1 LATPPTAPRRS
12 ALDST
17 LALAAAALLAAC
29 GRTSNTVTVAGT
41 VEIREVRLSPLAS
54 GRLERLLKDEGDSVR
69 AGDTVAV
76 LHQPGLEAM
85 IEQRRAL
92 ADAAAQRNA
101 EIRAAIA
108 DSARAANDLARARVL
123 RTQGI
128 ASPQELDRA
137 QTSAAAAA
145 ARLQSVRA
153 GVRESDA
160 ARAAVQVTES
170 IRDQLVLIAPS
181 DGIVLTR
188 FAERGE
194 MIAAG
199 VPVVS
204 IGIVNAPWV
213 RAYVGERF
221 VARLRTGLAVKIRVD
236 GYDTPF
242 TGHVTEISPRAEFTP
257 RAALTE
263 RERADLVFGIK
274 AAIDDNG
281 GRLKAGMPVRVEIP
295 LLP

>member
-1 LATPPTAPRRS
+1 LATRTASPHHS
-12 ALDST
+12 ALDAT
-17 LALAAAALLAAC
+17 LALATAALLAAC
-29 GRTSNTVTVAGT
+29 SSPRNTLTVAGT

-76 LHQPGLEAM
+76 LEQPGLEAM
-85 IEQRRAL
+85 IRERRAL
-92 ADAAAQRNA
+92 AEAASARTA
-101 EIRAAIA
+101 EIRAAVA
-108 DSARAANDLARARVL
+108 DSERAANDLARVRVL
-123 RTQGI
+123 RAQGI
-128 ASPQELDRA
+128 NSPQDLDRA
-137 QTSAAAAA
+137 QTSASAAA

-153 GVRESDA
+153 AVRESQA
-160 ARAAVQVTES
+160 ARAAVQVTEA
-170 IRDQLVLIAPS
+170 IRDQLVLIAPA

-194 MIAAG
+194 MIAVG

-204 IGIVNAPWV
+204 IGLVRAPWI

-221 VARLRTGLAVKIRVD
+221 VARLKVGLAVKIQVD
-236 GYDTPF
+236 GYSQAF
-242 TGHVTEISPRAEFTP
+242 SGHVTEIAPRAEFTP

-274 AAIDDNG
+274 VAIDDNE
-281 GRLKAGMPVRVEIP
+281 GRLKAGLPVRVEIP

>member
-1 LATPPTAPRRS
+1 M
-12 ALDST
+12 
-17 LALAAAALLAAC
+17 
-29 GRTSNTVTVAGT
+29 AGT

-76 LHQPGLEAM
+76 LYQPGLEAM
-85 IEQRRAL
+85 IDQRRAL
-92 ADAAAQRNA
+92 AGAASARTA
-101 EIRAAIA
+101 EIRAAVA
-108 DSARAANDLARARVL
+108 DSERAANDLARARVL
-123 RTQGI
+123 RAQGI
-128 ASPQELDRA
+128 TSPQDLDRA
-137 QTSAAAAA
+137 QSAASATA

-153 GVRESDA
+153 AVRESEA
-160 ARAAVQVTES
+160 ARAAVQVTEA
-170 IRDQLVLIAPS
+170 IREQLVLIAPA

-194 MIAAG
+194 MIVAG

-204 IGIVNAPWV
+204 IGLVKAPWV

-221 VARLRTGLAVKIRVD
+221 VARLKTGMAVKLHVD
-236 GYDTPF
+236 GYPNTPF
-242 TGHVTEISPRAEFTP
+242 GGHVTEIAPRAEFTP

-274 AAIDDNG
+274 VAIDDTG